1 MRSRLTVSSFH
12 TTMVLTQQQRPQR
25 RNLYRNMFPYHYG
38 SHATSPKKAWIYCK
52 NQKFPYHYGSHATH
66 LGDWT
71 SQSPASR
78 FHTTMVLTQLI
89 VDESLVKKVESSFH
103 TTMVLTQPETLLEE
117 LVNAMSTR
125 FPYHYGSH
133 ATGKGNANKGV
144 GYVFPY
150 HYGSYATKVG
160 AEYEV
165 YRSNVSIPLW
175 FLRNGARERGRLYS
189 ST

>member
-133 ATGKGNANKGV
+133 ATPGITPG
-144 GYVFPY
+144 PL
-150 HYGSYATKVG
+150 
-160 AEYEV
+160 
-165 YRSNVSIPLW
+165 RRDNVSIPLW
-175 FLRNGARERGRLYS
+175 FSRNLLRVHMPYARH
-189 ST
+189 